1 MATIV
6 NNPGSGS
13 EGGSGGW
20 MIAAVLIIA
29 VVLIAIFVWPGFGRG
44 GAAPSI
50 PAASIPAAPT
60 EINVQLPTPDIG
72 GGEPVA
78 Q

>member
-6 NNPGSGS
+6 NNPGS

-20 MIAAVLIIA
+20 IIAAVLIIA

-44 GAAPSI
+44 GAAPSM
-50 PAASIPAAPT
+50 PAAPT